1 MNNRFLTS
9 LASNTRSLFTQ
20 PTVGLPVSSIGSVT
34 NLFASNKN
42 AFAIVKT
49 ITSLLVQLGIPGG
62 IPIFATSSEEVG
74 ANDIG
79 KQVLLR
85 ASAVGT
91 QVVTDNIAPLP
102 RTWKVEG
109 YIAYPDPYLVGG
121 LAWGEELTPTSMLN
135 IGVLTKPLI
144 LQQIKAYFRMLRNLR
159 APFIFRT
166 TEGESVPVLMADYTF
181 TDLPESQWATKVSLD
196 VQEYVA
202 LSAVDGSYDIFNNPT
217 IGSIFG
223 NAGSFS
229 GSAAKTITSTITAIK
244 GAF

>member
-1 MNNRFLTS
+1 MDNRFLTS
-9 LASNTRSLFTQ
+9 LAANTRSLFTQ

-34 NLFASNKN
+34 NLFASNQK

-62 IPIFATSSEEVG
+62 IPIFAMSSEELG

-102 RTWKVEG
+102 RTWKIEG
-109 YIAYPDPYLVGG
+109 YIAYPDPFLVGG
-121 LAWGEELTPTSMLN
+121 LSWGEEGTQIDILN
-135 IGVLTKPLI
+135 INIINKPLI

-181 TDLPESQWATKVSLD
+181 TDAPESQWATKVTLS
-196 VQEYVA
+196 VQEYIA
-202 LSAVDGSYDIFNNPT
+202 LSAVDSSYDVFNNPT
-217 IGSIFG
+217 LGSIFG

-229 GSAAKTITSTITAIK
+229 GSAAKTITSAISAIK